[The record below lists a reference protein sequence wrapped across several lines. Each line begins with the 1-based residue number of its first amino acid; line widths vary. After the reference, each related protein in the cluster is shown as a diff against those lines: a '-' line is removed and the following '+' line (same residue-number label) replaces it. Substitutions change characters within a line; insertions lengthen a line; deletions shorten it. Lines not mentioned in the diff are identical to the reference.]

1 MKIVNAT
8 FFTGNLLAKVDEEI
22 EENFRNLK
30 DNDGSCRIIYL
41 IYICGY
47 FLGGKQMLA
56 EKLLLNLLITISP
69 VLLFSVLTDYKRKLD
84 SPVISGLLQSTAA
97 LSCMIFSYANYGFN
111 WDLRYVPLI
120 IAFLYGGPIA
130 GGMVF
135 STIFAAR
142 LLMGGDTV
150 LFGLMN
156 TLFIAIIPILMMKRF
171 WSYTPNK
178 RVLITALIGAWSL
191 LVCFFS
197 LTVHQSLE
205 GQALNINTNTPDLLI
220 VGIIDTIAIAIAAK
234 LIEGLVE
241 RARMKAEIQRSEKLN
256 TLGELAASIAHE
268 VRNPLT
274 VVKGFLQLMQQE
286 EKGKNYDYLS
296 LVLSELGRAES
307 IINDY
312 LNFAKPQFDK
322 IEEFSLV
329 DLLTEVKMLLDPLA
343 LKQGVQ
349 LESNF
354 DSGGFNLFTDRN
366 QLKQALVN
374 LIKNA
379 IEATSEGGKVTITLK
394 QIDHHAYIY
403 IADTGK
409 GMNHEQLSRIG
420 TLFYTTKD
428 KGTGLGTS
436 VSLRIIETMKGKVS
450 YKSKLGIG
458 TEVTMILPEGKKEL
472 VNI

>member
-1 MKIVNAT
+1 MVVQ
-8 FFTGNLLAKVDEEI
+8 LLEEW
-22 EENFRNLK
+22 
-30 DNDGSCRIIYL
+30 
-41 IYICGY
+41 
-47 FLGGKQMLA
+47 FL
-56 EKLLLNLLITISP
+56 
-69 VLLFSVLTDYKRKLD
+69 
-84 SPVISGLLQSTAA
+84 
-97 LSCMIFSYANYGFN
+97 
-111 WDLRYVPLI
+111 
-120 IAFLYGGPIA
+120 
-130 GGMVF
+130 

-150 LFGLMN
+150 LFGLIN
-156 TLFIAIIPILMMKRF
+156 TLFIAIIPILMMKKF

-178 RVLITALIGAWSL
+178 RVLIIALIGAWSL

-205 GQALNINTNTPDLLI
+205 GQALNINTNIPDLLI
-220 VGIIDTIAIAIAAK
+220 VGIIDTVAIANAAK
-234 LIEGLVE
+234 LIEGVME
-241 RARMKAEIQRSEKLN
+241 RTRMKAEIQRAEKLN

-312 LNFAKPQFDK
+312 LNFAKPQFEK
-322 IEEFSLV
+322 IEEFPLGDV
-329 DLLTEVKMLLDPLA
+329 LTEVKLLLDPLA

-349 LESNF
+349 LESNL
-354 DSGGFNLFTDRN
+354 DSGSFNLFTDRN

-374 LIKNA
+374 LIKTA

-394 QIDHHAYIY
+394 QIDDHAYIY

-428 KGTGLGTS
+428 KGAGLGTS

>member
-1 MKIVNAT
+1 
-8 FFTGNLLAKVDEEI
+8 
-22 EENFRNLK
+22 
-30 DNDGSCRIIYL
+30 
-41 IYICGY
+41 
-47 FLGGKQMLA
+47 MLA

-69 VLLFSVLTDYKRKLD
+69 VLLYIVLTDNKRKLD
-84 SPVISGLLQSTAA
+84 SPVIAGLLQSTAA
-97 LSCMIFSYANYGFN
+97 IACMIFSYANYGFS

-120 IAFLYGGPIA
+120 LAFLYAGPVA

-135 STIFAAR
+135 TTVFTAR
-142 LLMGGDTV
+142 IIMGGETV
-150 LFGLMN
+150 LFGLVN
-156 TLFIAIIPILMMKRF
+156 TVLIAVVPFLLMTRF
-171 WSYTPNK
+171 WKFTPNK
-178 RVLITALIGAWSL
+178 RVLITAFVGAWSL
-191 LVCFFS
+191 LVCFLSFTAFISVEGQS
-197 LTVHQSLE
+197 LT
-205 GQALNINTNTPDLLI
+205 INTNIPDILI
-220 VGIIDTIAIAIAAK
+220 IGIIDTIAIVIAAK
-234 LIEGLVE
+234 LNEGLIE
-241 RARMKAEIQRSEKLN
+241 RVRLKKEIQRAEKLN

-312 LNFAKPQFDK
+312 LNFAKPQFEK
-322 IEEFSLV
+322 LEEFPLV
-329 DLLTEVKMLLDPLA
+329 DMLSEVKMLLEPLA
-343 LKQGVQ
+343 AKQGVQ
-349 LESNF
+349 IVSNY
-354 DSGGFNLFTDRN
+354 DSSDFHLMTDRN

-379 IEATSEGGKVTITLK
+379 IEATPEGGIVAIAYNLK
-394 QIDHHAYIY
+394 DRHAYIS
-403 IADTGK
+403 ISDTGK
-409 GMNHEQLSRIG
+409 GMDHEQLSRIG

-436 VSLRIIETMKGKVS
+436 VSLRIIETMNGKVS

-458 TEVTMILPEGKKEL
+458 TEVTRVRPEGKKEM

>member
-1 MKIVNAT
+1 
-8 FFTGNLLAKVDEEI
+8 
-22 EENFRNLK
+22 
-30 DNDGSCRIIYL
+30 
-41 IYICGY
+41 
-47 FLGGKQMLA
+47 MLA

-69 VLLFSVLTDYKRKLD
+69 VLLYSVLTNHKRKLD
-84 SPVISGLLQSTAA
+84 SPIISGLLQSTAA

-111 WDLRYVPLI
+111 WDLRYVPLV
-120 IAFLYGGPIA
+120 IAFLYAGPIA

-135 STIFAAR
+135 TTIIAAR

-150 LFGLMN
+150 LFGLVN
-156 TLFIAIIPILMMKRF
+156 TLFIAIIPILIMKRF

-191 LVCFFS
+191 LVCFLS

-205 GQALNINTNTPDLLI
+205 GQAININTNIPDLLI
-220 VGIIDTIAIAIAAK
+220 VGIIDTIAFAIAAK
-234 LIEGLVE
+234 LNEGLVE
-241 RARMKAEIQRSEKLN
+241 RSRMRVEIQRSEKLS

-286 EKGKNYDYLS
+286 EKGKNYDYFS
-296 LVLSELGRAES
+296 LALSELGRAES

-312 LNFAKPQFDK
+312 LNFAKPQFEK
-322 IEEFSLV
+322 IEEFPLV
-329 DLLTEVKMLLDPLA
+329 DVLAEVKMLLGPLA

-349 LESNF
+349 LESNL
-354 DSGGFNLFTDRN
+354 DSGDFHLFTDRN

-374 LIKNA
+374 LIKNG

-394 QIDHHAYIY
+394 QIDHQAYIY

-409 GMNHEQLSRIG
+409 GMSYEQLSRIG

-436 VSLRIIETMKGKVS
+436 VSLRIIETMSGKVS
-450 YKSKLGIG
+450 YKSKIGIG

>member
-1 MKIVNAT
+1 
-8 FFTGNLLAKVDEEI
+8 
-22 EENFRNLK
+22 
-30 DNDGSCRIIYL
+30 
-41 IYICGY
+41 
-47 FLGGKQMLA
+47 MLA

-69 VLLFSVLTDYKRKLD
+69 VLLYSVLTDQKRKLD
-84 SPVISGLLQSTAA
+84 SPIICGLLQSTAA
-97 LSCMIFSYANYGFN
+97 LLCMIFSYANYGFN
-111 WDLRYVPLI
+111 WDLRYVPLV
-120 IAFLYGGPIA
+120 IAFLYAGPIA
-130 GGMVF
+130 GGMVLT
-135 STIFAAR
+135 TIIAAR

-150 LFGLMN
+150 LFGLVN
-156 TLFIAIIPILMMKRF
+156 TSLIAIIPIHIMKSF
-171 WSYTPNK
+171 WGYTPNK

-191 LVCFFS
+191 LVCFLS

-205 GQALNINTNTPDLLI
+205 GQAVNINTNIPDLLI
-220 VGIIDTIAIAIAAK
+220 VGIIDTIAIAISAK
-234 LIEGLVE
+234 LNEGLVE
-241 RARMKAEIQRSEKLN
+241 RSIMRVEIQKSEKLN

-286 EKGKNYDYLS
+286 EKGKNYDYFS

-322 IEEFSLV
+322 IEEFPLV
-329 DLLTEVKMLLDPLA
+329 DVLTEVKMLLDPLA

-349 LESNF
+349 LHSYL
-354 DSGGFNLFTDRN
+354 DSGDFHLFTDRN

-394 QIDHHAYIY
+394 QIDHYAYIY